1 MVVTA
6 PIKIAMMVAS
16 AAISAAGAISQG
28 RAANQAA
35 KFRARQLEQQGE
47 RDRQLAA
54 LQAND
59 LRDAE
64 SRTQASLR
72 ARVGGGGTTLEG
84 TPLAIL
90 SDLAGETELQARRV
104 AVGGET
110 AANRAQ
116 GEAALRRF
124 EGKNAQRAGV
134 IKAGSSLLTSASSGF
149 GKISS

>member
-1 MVVTA
+1 MAIETGV
-6 PIKIAMMVAS
+6 KIALAIAG
-16 AAISAAGAISQG
+16 AAVSAAGAVSQG

-35 KFRARQLEQQGE
+35 KFQATQLEQQAD

-64 SRTQASLR
+64 SRRQATLR
-72 ARVGGGGTTLEG
+72 ARVSGSGTTLEG

-90 SDLAGETELQARRV
+90 SDLAGESELQARRV
-104 AVGGET
+104 AAGGET

-116 GEAALRRF
+116 GQAALSRF

-134 IKAGSSLLTSASSGF
+134 IKAGSSLLTSASSSF
-149 GKISS
+149 AKA